1 MRLQCLLLLSLLAVC
16 FLLACCAPQGAASLK
31 RSTLLALESHIQE
44 LASPRE
50 LPEATDDAEPK
61 SCARSAKETSS
72 SLIHGGSSKARPPAA
87 ALRKRITPYQSRKI
101 AARQQFRCA
110 VCREPFSEGNLW
122 DIDHVVPLHL
132 CGGSKE
138 ECNDMSNLRAIH
150 RTCHMDVTAEQFAR
164 PKKP

>member
-50 LPEATDDAEPK
+50 LPEAADKAEPK
-61 SCARSAKETSS
+61 SCARSAKETRS
-72 SLIHGGSSKARPPAA
+72 SLIQGGSSKARPPAA